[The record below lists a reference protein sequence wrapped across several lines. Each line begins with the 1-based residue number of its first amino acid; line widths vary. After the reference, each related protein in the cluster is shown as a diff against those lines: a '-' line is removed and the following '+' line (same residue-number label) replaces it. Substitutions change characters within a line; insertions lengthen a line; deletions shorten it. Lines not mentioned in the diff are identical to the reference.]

1 LVIDDLSAARDNI
14 LADLLKDVLK
24 LAALGGFIRDEVQGY
39 RLASFV
45 PAIPAAEACP
55 AV

>member
-24 LAALGGFIRDEVQGY
+24 LAALGGFSSETRC
-39 RLASFV
+39 R
-45 PAIPAAEACP
+45 AID
-55 AV
+55 